1 MFENIHP
8 VFVKVTN
15 NGENIHLC
23 FICDRMVCDKH
34 NRNPDQRINID
45 LSNPESVSLIIND
58 EGNEDGSQSPSPSDN
73 SDTGGVPDRI
83 RSLMRDRSDFFPSD
97 PSVSPDY
104 DTSSPSA
111 PPPTYGSGYNPMIRP
126 YANPTRAPTF
136 EHPPLPMP
144 MPNPRT
150 TTNGSDLTSVNISN
164 LPQQSDDLFPDL
176 PPSYEVAM
184 MDETDMC

>member
-1 MFENIHP
+1 MI
-8 VFVKVTN
+8 
-15 NGENIHLC
+15 
-23 FICDRMVCDKH
+23 CDKH

-111 PPPTYGSGYNPMIRP
+111 PPPTYDSGYNPMIQP
-126 YANPTRAPTF
+126 YVNPTRAPTF

-144 MPNPRT
+144 MPNPHI
-150 TTNGSDLTSVNISN
+150 TTNGSDLTSVNTCS
-164 LPQQSDDLFPDL
+164 LPQQFDDLFPDL

-184 MDETDMC
+184 MDETDM